1 MALKLAVPS
10 SNSVPPPALA
20 LLSEGPRAAW
30 GLGRLIREWKT
41 LEDVPPGDGRPV
53 ILLPGL
59 TNSDRSTFVMRRY
72 LNRLG
77 YRAEGWDL
85 GRNLGVRAI
94 GPEGERLMER
104 IAAVHA
110 ETGEKVT
117 LVGISLGGIMARVAA
132 HRHPEMVREVIT
144 ISSPF
149 AGPPTCTNVW
159 RPFEWL
165 TGEKIDDPA
174 LNARLAEAARP
185 LPVPST
191 AIWSHSDGLV
201 NGLICREPEGSG
213 GRAIEVSS
221 SHLWVQLKPDVLRA
235 VAEVLGGQS
244 AIRGAIAVIGFGE
257 ASGFFLHSFSR
268 LRRSLPSWASF
279 LRIFLP

>member
-1 MALKLAVPS
+1 MALKLAIPS

-41 LEDVPPGDGRPV
+41 LEDVPSGDGRPV

-110 ETGEKVT
+110 ETGDKVT

-132 HRHPEMVREVIT
+132 HRHPELVREVIT
-144 ISSPF
+144 ISAPF

-174 LNARLAEAARP
+174 LNARLEEAARP
-185 LPVPST
+185 LPVPAT

-221 SHLWVQLKPDVLRA
+221 SHLWVQMKPDVLRA
-235 VAEVLGGQS
+235 VAEVLGGHS
-244 AIRGAIAVIGFGE
+244 GSE
-257 ASGFFLHSFSR
+257 AR
-268 LRRSLPSWASF
+268 
-279 LRIFLP
+279 

>member
-1 MALKLAVPS
+1 MALKLATPS

-104 IAAVHA
+104 IAALHA
-110 ETGEKVT
+110 ETGDKIT

-132 HRHPEMVREVIT
+132 HRHPELVREVIT

-174 LNARLAEAARP
+174 LNARLEEAARP
-185 LPVPST
+185 LPVPAT

-201 NGLICREPEGSG
+201 NGLICREPEGSE

-221 SHLWVQLKPDVLRA
+221 SHLWVQMKPDVLRA
-235 VAEVLGGQS
+235 VAQVLGGQS
-244 AIRGAIAVIGFGE
+244 GSE
-257 ASGFFLHSFSR
+257 AR
-268 LRRSLPSWASF
+268 
-279 LRIFLP
+279 